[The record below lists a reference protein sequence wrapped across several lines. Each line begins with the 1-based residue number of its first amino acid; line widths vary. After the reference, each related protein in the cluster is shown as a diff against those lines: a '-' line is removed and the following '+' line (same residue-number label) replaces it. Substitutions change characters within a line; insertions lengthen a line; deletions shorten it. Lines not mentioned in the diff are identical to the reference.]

1 MTQPDEQMRA
11 FIEKYQCSSSWM
23 AKEMKVSAR
32 QIMRIRAS
40 TGSRLNKSTWKGF
53 LKLLGRVKRGAI
65 PPTRQQRSDEAVE
78 RRKGVSGYWGVG
90 IAPLLGKWQAYFQHD
105 AVQRRTSGCA
115 TEAMAIEKA
124 KRMAEAFGASS
135 PKIGTCQQLTLVKP
149 WRAYYNKK
157 ICGRHRHVQIGHFAT
172 AEEAARAHDEKARAE
187 GQTKRLNFP

>member
-1 MTQPDEQMRA
+1 MTSQKKIRA

-40 TGSRLNKSTWKGF
+40 TGSRLNSSTWKAF
-53 LKLLGRVKRGAI
+53 LELLDRVKRGAI

-115 TEAMAIEKA
+115 TKVIAIERA
-124 KRMAEAFGASS
+124 ERMAEALGVSS

-157 ICGRHRHVQIGHFAT
+157 IHGRHRHVQIGHFAT
-172 AEEAARAHDEKARAE
+172 AEEAARAHDKEARAL